1 MSVLQRKELE
11 ESPLADLHAIASEIG
26 IERYRALRQA
36 ELVKAILAAQGG
48 EAAADRRPRPGADR
62 GRGIAAGRN
71 ATGAGYQTTHRC
83 WWSDAR
89 IRD

>member
-26 IERYRALRQA
+26 IERYRALRQE

-48 EAAADRRPRPGADR
+48 ARGTRARSRGAVESR
-62 GRGIAAGRN
+62 AG
-71 ATGAGYQTTHRC
+71 G
-83 WWSDAR
+83 
-89 IRD
+89 